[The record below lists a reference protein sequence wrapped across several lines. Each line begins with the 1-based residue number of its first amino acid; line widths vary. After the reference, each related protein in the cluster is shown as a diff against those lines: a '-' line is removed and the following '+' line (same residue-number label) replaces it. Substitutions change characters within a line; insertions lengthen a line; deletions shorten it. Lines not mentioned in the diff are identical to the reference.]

1 MEGKVKKY
9 VDPYATSL
17 PPLRYVLPESIDPSS
32 LIIQIS
38 TPGWYVA
45 PDDQEDLKENPGNGD
60 GNQTL
65 PPAADRQQEA
75 KPDK

>member
-9 VDPYATSL
+9 ADPYASSV
-17 PPLRYVLPESIDPSS
+17 PPLRHVLPKSIDPSS

-38 TPGWYVA
+38 KPAVRFFSGYQA
-45 PDDQEDLKENPGNGD
+45 YLEESSDGD

-65 PPAADRQQEA
+65 PPADDRQQDA
-75 KPDK
+75 KPDSP